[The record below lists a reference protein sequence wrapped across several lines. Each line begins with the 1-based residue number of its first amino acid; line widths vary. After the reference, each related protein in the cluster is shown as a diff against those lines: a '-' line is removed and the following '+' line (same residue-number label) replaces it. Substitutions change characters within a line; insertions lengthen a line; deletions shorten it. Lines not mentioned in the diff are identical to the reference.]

1 RCGLPSRAWPRDPWR
16 ERHRS
21 PPRGAPGRP
30 PGACAAPAVAETF
43 HLTGAP
49 GRRERGGRKGSRLS
63 SVVSLN
69 ARPARESF
77 AGASGVDAG
86 NGTDFNFFI
95 CM

>member
-21 PPRGAPGRP
+21 PESPF
-30 PGACAAPAVAETF
+30 AETF